1 MNLRRSSHSEFSC
14 IRCELYIKFQTII
27 YHDYFAQLRC
37 VAAAIATIWRGF
49 GVAGTSQ
56 EVCDVKH
63 TLSGKGLNCIL
74 LLVCNRFG
82 QCIFIA
88 QYIFT
93 RRGLEEKRND
103 KSRRYPSEPCLS
115 NNATQCAQI
124 YFLNSIQRVW
134 LSRHKRVSNL
144 FVISLFFISANIIT
158 LACLVKWTYF
168 ASRYNL
174 FMCNGHTSPQGTIFS
189 SEWTRS

>member
-1 MNLRRSSHSEFSC
+1 M
-14 IRCELYIKFQTII
+14 
-27 YHDYFAQLRC
+27 
-37 VAAAIATIWRGF
+37 
-49 GVAGTSQ
+49 AGTSQ

-74 LLVCNRFG
+74 LLVCNRFV

-93 RRGLEEKRND
+93 RRELEEKRND

-115 NNATQCAQI
+115 NNETPSAQI

-134 LSRHKRVSNL
+134 HFRCQYKRVSNL
-144 FVISLFFISANIIT
+144 FFISLFFISANIIT
-158 LACLVKWTYF
+158 LAWPCAMDILRLKVQSF
-168 ASRYNL
+168 QAS
-174 FMCNGHTSPQGTIFS
+174 GHAHEEAEEKNCQT
-189 SEWTRS
+189 